1 MSFNLLLLFSLNN
14 YEEINLSNRS
24 ENFKSGNYHIK
35 FFRKK
40 KFSKIFFKKRNMKIS
55 KKELSL
61 FLIVGITF

>member
-40 KFSKIFFKKRNMKIS
+40 KFSKFFL
-55 KKELSL
+55 KKE
-61 FLIVGITF
+61 I